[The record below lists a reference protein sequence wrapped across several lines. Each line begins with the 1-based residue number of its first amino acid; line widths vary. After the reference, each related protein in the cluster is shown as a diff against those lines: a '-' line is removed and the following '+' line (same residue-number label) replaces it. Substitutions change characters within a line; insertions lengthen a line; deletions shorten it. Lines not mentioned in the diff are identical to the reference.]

1 MEECEYGL
9 TRGTCFTARRLDVVA
24 VAGLL
29 WIYFVVCIGCGGI
42 FLVFFFFVFLERTRP
57 TARTRTPCLVYLSTS
72 NEAYCG
78 IKGSVT
84 VNKTG
89 SRTDLTD
96 SMV

>member
-1 MEECEYGL
+1 MWANAWDVFHRTLSRCG
-9 TRGTCFTARRLDVVA
+9 RGRRAA
-24 VAGLL
+24 VD
-29 WIYFVVCIGCGGI
+29 I
-42 FLVFFFFVFLERTRP
+42 FRGVYWVRRDFFGVFFFVFLERTRP